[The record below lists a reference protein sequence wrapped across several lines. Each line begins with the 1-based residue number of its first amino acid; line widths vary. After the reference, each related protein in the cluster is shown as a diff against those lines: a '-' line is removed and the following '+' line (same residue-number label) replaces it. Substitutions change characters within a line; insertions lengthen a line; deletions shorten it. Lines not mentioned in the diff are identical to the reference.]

1 MWNQKSK
8 NHHVCA
14 RDYIWNPTACA
25 FKINR
30 YLKCITDGEVIAT
43 VTKSYNE
50 PESFNN
56 KR

>member
-1 MWNQKSK
+1 M
-8 NHHVCA
+8 CA
-14 RDYIWNPTACA
+14 KDYIWNPTACA
-25 FKINR
+25 SEINR
-30 YLKCITDGEVIAT
+30 YLKSITDGEVIGA

>member
-1 MWNQKSK
+1 M
-8 NHHVCA
+8 CA
-14 RDYIWNPTACA
+14 KDYICNPTACA
-25 FKINR
+25 FEINR
-30 YLKCITDGEVIAT
+30 YLKCITDGEVIGA